1 MRTPRILMLF
11 LLTISL
17 AFLCSAFMV
26 DTARGEELYGV
37 YDWNWSLTYYMKGD
51 AVYDTEWFLQYYI
64 RNNTLFDKSWQRQYF
79 IRGDEIYNEYW
90 YLQYRIKE
98 YKPHE

>member
-1 MRTPRILMLF
+1 MKTPRILMLF

-26 DTARGEELYGV
+26 DTALGEKVYGV
-37 YDWNWSLTYYMKGD
+37 YDRNWILTYYMKGD
-51 AVYDTEWFLQYYI
+51 AVYDMQWFLQYYI
-64 RNNTLFDKSWQRQYF
+64 RNNTLYDKNWQRRYF
-79 IRGDEIYNEYW
+79 IEGPEIYDEYG

-98 YKPHE
+98 YTADE